1 VQSADLA
8 VVHLLSL
15 VFSFATRAPV
25 VPPAVTMPKGRAAAA
40 LQGGGAHVPQS
51 FLRGT
56 PSIRPMRSLPS
67 VRIRERIVLDDDDD
81 DEPPGSNSTQPCRR
95 NSAAAKSSSSQCASA
110 SGASVPGGPSV
121 FGGAP
126 SSRVLP
132 AKGAAVWYV
141 KRNERLEST
150 VEAVHYDDTP
160 PYYTV
165 RFANG
170 ELRETTLEHLQE
182 RSGGGGG
189 GGGRSRGC
197 VGGDGSGGG
206 GGGRGRGRG
215 CGGGG
220 DGCAAASAAS
230 AAVAS
235 CGREEEE
242 EEVQVVGVRSREE
255 KDRRLR
261 EAAIHLDD
269 SPGGSPRKRRRLA
282 AAAAAA
288 ASTST
293 TGLPRGSSGWRQ
305 VAAAAAVAGECGAC
319 RH

>member
-1 VQSADLA
+1 M
-8 VVHLLSL
+8 
-15 VFSFATRAPV
+15 
-25 VPPAVTMPKGRAAAA
+25 VTGGAPKGRAAAA
-40 LQGGGAHVPQS
+40 LHGGGAHVPQS

-81 DEPPGSNSTQPCRR
+81 EPPAS
-95 NSAAAKSSSSQCASA
+95 NSAAVKSSSSQCASA

-121 FGGAP
+121 FG
-126 SSRVLP
+126 
-132 AKGAAVWYV
+132 KGAAVCYV
-141 KRNERLEST
+141 KRNERLEAT

-170 ELRETTLEHLQE
+170 ELRETTLEHLQG

-215 CGGGG
+215 CCGGG
-220 DGCAAASAAS
+220 DGCAAASAS

-269 SPGGSPRKRRRLA
+269 SPGG
-282 AAAAAA
+282 
-288 ASTST
+288 
-293 TGLPRGSSGWRQ
+293 
-305 VAAAAAVAGECGAC
+305 
-319 RH
+319 

>member
-1 VQSADLA
+1 MRRRHTASF
-8 VVHLLSL
+8 LLRHEG
-15 VFSFATRAPV
+15 ACD
-25 VPPAVTMPKGRAAAA
+25 MPKGRAAAA

-110 SGASVPGGPSV
+110 SRASVPGGPSV

-141 KRNERLEST
+141 KRNERLEAT

>member
-1 VQSADLA
+1 
-8 VVHLLSL
+8 
-15 VFSFATRAPV
+15 
-25 VPPAVTMPKGRAAAA
+25 MPSRRAAAA

-56 PSIRPMRSLPS
+56 PSIRPTRSLPS
-67 VRIRERIVLDDDDD
+67 VRTRERIVLDDDDYD
-81 DEPPGSNSTQPCRR
+81 NEPTASSRTQPRR
-95 NSAAAKSSSSQCASA
+95 NSAAAQSSFSECASA
-110 SGASVPGGPSV
+110 SRASVPGGPSV
-121 FGGAP
+121 FGGAL

-141 KRNERLEST
+141 KAARNERLEAT
-150 VEAVHYDDTP
+150 VEAVHYDDTL

-182 RSGGGGG
+182 RSGGG
-189 GGGRSRGC
+189 
-197 VGGDGSGGG
+197 SGGG
-206 GGGRGRGRG
+206 GRGRG

-235 CGREEEE
+235 CGREQEEEEE

-261 EAAIHLDD
+261 EAAILLDD

-288 ASTST
+288 ATTST
-293 TGLPRGSSGWRQ
+293 ATGLAAWSSSGWHR
-305 VAAAAAVAGECGAC
+305 GP
-319 RH
+319 RR